1 MPIPI
6 VDPLR
11 GAVAGSIRR
20 SMGAP
25 PIAPPADDA
34 PVADSGDPGWFGPG
48 SVVWDVHGD
57 FPAMLIGGVSALLL
71 QTLHPGAM
79 AGVDQHSNWREDP
92 SGRLQRTAHFLTVTT
107 YGSSAEAEQAVR
119 TVRAVHRRVK
129 GVRHDGLPYS
139 AGDPDLLCWVHV
151 SEAFQF
157 LRAHQRYSFPPLNRA
172 ERDSYLDQM
181 ARVAEALGAT
191 GVPRSVAEIE
201 DYLEA
206 VRPELVATPAA
217 LATARDLTV
226 SRSRDPIERA
236 AYDLV
241 VRAAVGLL
249 PLWARE
255 MLQLKTRFP
264 LQDQVSQV
272 QATAM
277 SVLLRWVLG
286 GSEVVAAATT
296 RAQAAVPAHPRSTS
310 AA

>member
-6 VDPLR
+6 VDPFR

-20 SMGAP
+20 SVGAA
-25 PIAPPADDA
+25 PIAPPA
-34 PVADSGDPGWFGPG
+34 ADVVPEGAGDPGWFGPG
-48 SVVWDVHGD
+48 SVVWQVHGD

-92 SGRLQRTAHFLTVTT
+92 TGRLQRTAHFLTVTT
-107 YGSSAEAEQAVR
+107 YGTAAEAEHAVR
-119 TVRAVHRRVK
+119 TVRAVHRGVH
-129 GVRHDGLPYS
+129 GVRDDGVPYRAS
-139 AGDPDLLCWVHV
+139 DPDLLRWVHV
-151 SEAFQF
+151 SEVFQF
-157 LRAHQRYSFPPLNRA
+157 LRAHQRYAFPPLNRA
-172 ERDSYLDQM
+172 ERDVYLDQV

-191 GVPRSVAEIE
+191 DVPRSVAGVER
-201 DYLEA
+201 YLAA

-226 SRSRDPIERA
+226 ARSKDPLQRA
-236 AYDLV
+236 AFDVL

-249 PLWARE
+249 PDWARD
-255 MLQLKTRFP
+255 MLQLRPRFP

-277 SVLLRWVLG
+277 GAMLRWALGDSVVL
-286 GSEVVAAATT
+286 AAATA
-296 RAQAAVPAHPRSTS
+296 RAQANASSGGLGS